1 MEDAGYEVYKTSTLG
16 DAFPI
21 TFHSSS
27 PLSFSIKF
35 KVPLRMLKA
44 ISV

>member
-16 DAFPI
+16 DVFSI
-21 TFHSSS
+21 TFHSSF
-27 PLSFSIKF
+27 PLSLSIKF
-35 KVPLRMLKA
+35 KVPHCMLKA